1 MIKIKFY
8 SLLRVFL
15 KQNEIEI
22 DSDNIS
28 IFTLLQKISEKNN
41 KDLLSKIIDAEQLI
55 QETII
60 LLNGRNIYH
69 LEKLDTLVISGDKI
83 DIFPILMELQIVW
96 IIIIVGSF

>member
-55 QETII
+55 QGTII

-83 DIFPILMELQIVW
+83 DIFPP
-96 IIIIVGSF
+96 GGGG